1 MAVNQTGI
9 AIVIKA
15 FLPIGKDLD
24 EQLAALTL
32 VKTAHETSD
41 YSALLAAAHVDDVK
55 TEQKTRRV
63 DEPVP
68 QTASEAADQA
78 AAEINEDR
86 PLAQTAITKAEPEQ
100 TAMPVDDDEV
110 PAFLKKAKA
119 KAA

>member
-41 YSALLAAAHVDDVK
+41 YSALLAAAHVDEVK

-63 DEPVP
+63 EEAAQV
-68 QTASEAADQA
+68 ASEGNGGAPA
-78 AAEINEDR
+78 
-86 PLAQTAITKAEPEQ
+86 EQ
-100 TAMPVDDDEV
+100 TATEVANAPTGTDPYQTDIPIDDEEV
-110 PAFLKKAKA
+110 PAFLKKGKA

>member
-63 DEPVP
+63 DETT
-68 QTASEAADQA
+68 QAADQA

-86 PLAQTAITKAEPEQ
+86 QPAQPADTDAEPEQ
-100 TAMPVDDDEV
+100 TAMPVIDDEV
-110 PAFLKKAKA
+110 PAFLKKSKA